1 MRVNKIDRNDAR
13 GLTELARVGWYRQA
27 NVKSTESRYIHS
39 LLAARAK
46 LVDLRRDVE
55 NQMCGLLKGFGF
67 PLAKPESKRCPKR
80 S

>member
-39 LLAARAK
+39 LLAARAT
-46 LVDLRRDVE
+46 LIDLRRDVE
-55 NQMCGLLKGFGF
+55 NQMRGLLKGLGL
-67 PLAKPESKRCPKR
+67 PAGKAGIKRCLKR